1 MRRSRTRREPTRG
14 FASREANGAATA
26 GPREELEALFRAAL
40 RAVDP
45 GEAVRRAL
53 AGEGSRLCVAGV
65 ALPEGARCVVLA
77 AGKAAAAMAA
87 AFEREAGERISR
99 GLVITK
105 EGHGLP
111 LAKLPLRE
119 AGPPLPD
126 ARSEAAGAEA
136 LALVAAAGA
145 DETLVVLLSGG
156 ASALT
161 SCPAPG
167 LGVEALRETTDLLL
181 RAGAEIGEL
190 NCLRKHLTRVAGGR
204 LAAASR
210 AREIVVLAIS
220 DVIGDDWATL
230 GSGPCAPDPSRY
242 ADALAVLRR
251 HGLVEKVPAAV
262 RVHLE
267 AGAAGLRPESPKPGD
282 PALARVRSALVASN
296 RDALAAAREAG
307 RARGLAVHVLTDR
320 LSGEARDAG
329 RRLAALARALRPG
342 PPRLLLAGGETTVTV
357 RGRGRGGRAQ
367 ELALAAATALEG
379 DSRVAL
385 LAAGTDGT
393 DGPTPAAGAYADGG
407 TLARGA
413 AAGADASR
421 ALAEND
427 AHGFFAREGGCFVTG
442 PTGTNVMDLVL
453 VHVAAGV

>member
-1 MRRSRTRREPTRG
+1 VSSR
-14 FASREANGAATA
+14 
-26 GPREELEALFRAAL
+26 REELEGLFRAAL

-53 AGEGSRLCVAGV
+53 SREGSRLLVAGV
-65 ALPEGARCVVLA
+65 ALPEDARCVVLA

-87 AFEREAGERISR
+87 AFEREAGERVVR
-99 GLVITK
+99 GLVVTK
-105 EGHGLP
+105 DGHGLP
-111 LAKLPLRE
+111 LAKLGLRE
-119 AGPPLPD
+119 AGHPLPD

-136 LALVAAAGA
+136 LALAESAGA
-145 DETLVVLLSGG
+145 GETLVVLLSGG

-161 SCPAPG
+161 SCPQSG
-167 LGVEALRETTDLLL
+167 LHLDELRETTDLLL
-181 RAGAEIGEL
+181 RAGAGIAEL

-204 LAAASR
+204 LAAAASR

-220 DVIGDDWATL
+220 DVMGDDWATL
-230 GSGPCAPDPSRY
+230 GSGPCAPDPTTH

-251 HGLVEKVPAAV
+251 RGLVERVPAAV
-262 RVHLE
+262 RSHLE
-267 AGAAGLRPESPKPGD
+267 AGAAGLRPESMKPGD
-282 PALARVRSALVASN
+282 PALARVRSALVARN

-320 LSGEARDAG
+320 LQGEARDAG

-367 ELALAAATALEG
+367 ELALAAAVALDG
-379 DSRVAL
+379 DRRVAL
-385 LAAGTDGT
+385 LAAGTDGS
-393 DGPTPAAGAYADGG
+393 DGPTSAAGAFADGE

-413 AAGADASR
+413 AAAADARR

-453 VHVAAGV
+453 VRVSDAA

>member
-1 MRRSRTRREPTRG
+1 VSGARS
-14 FASREANGAATA
+14 
-26 GPREELEALFRAAL
+26 ELEALFHAAL

-45 GEAVRRAL
+45 GEAVRRAI
-53 AGEGSRLCVAGV
+53 AREGTRLRMADV
-65 ALPEGARCVVLA
+65 ALPEDARCVVLA
-77 AGKAAAAMAA
+77 VGKAAAPMAA
-87 AFEREAGERISR
+87 AFERAAGERVAR

-105 EGHGLP
+105 DGHGRP
-111 LAKLPLRE
+111 LAKLALRE
-119 AGPPLPD
+119 AGHPLPD
-126 ARSEAAGAEA
+126 ARSEAAGVEA
-136 LALVAAAGA
+136 LALAASASEG
-145 DETLVVLLSGG
+145 ETLVVLLSGG

-161 SCPAPG
+161 SCPQPG
-167 LGVEALRETTDLLL
+167 LRLEALRETTDLLL

-220 DVIGDDWATL
+220 DVIGDDWGTL
-230 GSGPCAPDPSRY
+230 GSGPCAPDPSTY

-251 HGLVEKVPAAV
+251 RGLLERVPAAV
-262 RVHLE
+262 RSHLE
-267 AGAAGLRPESPKPGD
+267 AGLAGLRPESPKPAD
-282 PALARVRSALVASN
+282 PALARVRSVLVASN
-296 RDALAAAREAG
+296 RDALAAAGAAG

-320 LSGEARDAG
+320 LHGEARDAG

-342 PPRLLLAGGETTVTV
+342 PARLLLAGGETTVSV

-367 ELALAAATALEG
+367 ELALAAAVALEG

-385 LAAGTDGT
+385 LAAGTDGS
-393 DGPTPAAGAYADGG
+393 DGPTPAAGAFGDGG

-413 AAGADASR
+413 AAGVDAR
-421 ALAEND
+421 DALAEND
-427 AHGFFAREGGCFVTG
+427 AYGFFTREGGCFVTG

-453 VHVAAGV
+453 VHVAGCA